1 MKKNPA
7 FCAILGGL
15 LALGPV
21 SAADV
26 IKSDATSKPIQ
37 FSDLGGVRSWKAGG
51 PDVVFVKSRSDQWY
65 RAELGQNCRTLDT
78 KKGIN
83 FLTETIPETASKVSK
98 VVVDRGICEVTS
110 LTKVDAPT
118 PAKN

>member
-65 RAELGQNCRTLDT
+65 RAELGQNCMTLDT